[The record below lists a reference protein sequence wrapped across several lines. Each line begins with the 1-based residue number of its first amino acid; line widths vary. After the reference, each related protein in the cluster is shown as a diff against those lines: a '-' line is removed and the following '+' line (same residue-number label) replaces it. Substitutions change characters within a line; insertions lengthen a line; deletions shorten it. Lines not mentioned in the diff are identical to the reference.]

1 MIRITI
7 ETEDGF
13 SAESLRQLAN
23 ELESSDLLDLAYEDA
38 KPEIHCGDKY
48 TAAIEYTE
56 CETVTLMS

>member
-1 MIRITI
+1 MVRITI

-13 SAESLRQLAN
+13 TADSLRELAN
-23 ELESSDLLDLAYEDA
+23 DIENTDLLDLIREDT